1 MIVTAQK
8 PLDEILDFL
17 SPYNSILIAGCDG
30 CTQPP
35 RSLREARTLAQ
46 LLELGGKLRGKDF
59 NFKVMTLPK
68 QCDSYLTLAPLQP
81 QVKDIE
87 AVLSLAC
94 GLGVQTIAQVLPDF
108 PVFPAQ
114 NTLFIGTEIREDST
128 LEERCAACGDCLL
141 ALTGGICP
149 IARCAKSLLNGPCG
163 GCSNGKCEVD
173 AEKDCAWY
181 LIIKRLEKH
190 GRLDTLEEIHPPRDF
205 QIVVRPGRIIERPLE
220 EVKQ

>member
-17 SPYNSILIAGCDG
+17 SPYKSILIAGCDG

-35 RSLREARTLAQ
+35 RGLREARTLAQ

-59 NFKVMTLPK
+59 SFKVITLPK
-68 QCDSYLTLAPLQP
+68 QCDSYLTLTSLQP
-81 QVKDIE
+81 QMKDVE
-87 AVLSLAC
+87 AILSLAC
-94 GLGVQTIAQVLPDF
+94 GLGVQTIGQVLPDY

-114 NTLFIGTEIREDST
+114 NTLFIGAEIREDNT

-141 ALTGGICP
+141 ALTGGVCP

-163 GCSNGKCEVD
+163 GSQHGKCEID
-173 AEKDCAWY
+173 PEKDCAWD
-181 LIIKRLEKH
+181 LIIKRLDKL
-190 GRLDTLEEIHPPRDF
+190 GRLSALDEIRPPRNF
-205 QIVVRPGRIIERPLE
+205 GEVMRPGRI
-220 EVKQ
+220 VG

>member
-17 SPYNSILIAGCDG
+17 SPYKSILIAGCDG

-35 RSLREARTLAQ
+35 RGLREARTLAQ

-59 NFKVMTLPK
+59 SFKVITLPK
-68 QCDSYLTLAPLQP
+68 QCDSYLTLTSLQP
-81 QVKDIE
+81 QMKDVE
-87 AVLSLAC
+87 AILSLAC
-94 GLGVQTIAQVLPDF
+94 GLGVQTISQVLPDY

-114 NTLFIGTEIREDST
+114 NTLFIGAEIREDNT

-141 ALTGGICP
+141 ALTGGVCP

-163 GCSNGKCEVD
+163 GSQHGKCEID
-173 AEKDCAWY
+173 PEKDCAWD
-181 LIIKRLEKH
+181 LIIKRLEKL
-190 GRLDTLEEIHPPRDF
+190 GRLSALDEIRPPRNF
-205 QIVVRPGRIIERPLE
+205 SEVIRPGRLSG
-220 EVKQ
+220 